1 MKGVTFLGVASA
13 LLSCFAGATQA
24 VFAEPAGL
32 QVVSGSA
39 ELAAPSQ
46 TDLIV
51 RQHSQTVRLD
61 WTGFSIHSGETV
73 RFEQPSAP
81 ALSQLMQ
88 VEAQLAPP
96 RPGAAVVGG
105 VGMAR
110 AGFGLDRASQPVTAA
125 AANGAPQIMQATQK
139 AAPADNP
146 LSGSQN
152 SGQENGPA
160 SFSAIPGRICV
171 GDSRGQSLC
180 TLR

>member
-1 MKGVTFLGVASA
+1 MGSNKAVAVSYS
-13 LLSCFAGATQA
+13 LTDG
-24 VFAEPAGL
+24 
-32 QVVSGSA
+32 SGSA
-39 ELAAPSQ
+39 ANYSL
-46 TDLIV
+46 
-51 RQHSQTVRLD
+51 
-61 WTGFSIHSGETV
+61 SGETL
-73 RFEQPSAP
+73 RADITASDLSASLASPP
-81 ALSQLMQ
+81 AFSQLMQ
-88 VEAQLAPP
+88 VEAQLASA
-96 RPGAAVVGG
+96 RPGAAVVSG

-171 GDSRGQSLC
+171 EDSRGQSLC